1 MLCSSCLQI
10 LLKLEV
16 YGLSLVEARETKREK
31 LMVEQFKNEVPSS
44 NCLVKMNGSTD
55 GVYSYSRVKQTCL
68 LDGGY
73 STACPLGLTGLINL
87 GNTCFMNSALQCLA
101 HNTEIVDYFLGDFHK
116 DLNYENPLGM
126 NVSV

>member
-1 MLCSSCLQI
+1 M
-10 LLKLEV
+10 KLEV

-31 LMVEQFKNEVPSS
+31 LMVEQFKNEVSSS
-44 NCLVKMNGSTD
+44 NCSVKMNGSTD
-55 GVYSYSRVKQTCL
+55 DVYSYSRVKQTCL
-68 LDGGY
+68 LDGRY
-73 STACPLGLTGLINL
+73 STACTLGLTGLYNL

-101 HNTEIVDYFLGDFHK
+101 HTTEIVDYFLGDFHT